1 MEILENRDEWFQD
14 FEAHSLA
21 HFHATGDIDWKLY
34 HYSVN
39 SELPEA
45 PPLKLSDS
53 KLLLVTS
60 SGAYLHHSQEPFDA
74 VNKLGDYQIR
84 VFDPETPFEK
94 IDYSHEHYDQS
105 YVRQDAQVLLP
116 LQHLKNL
123 VATKVI
129 GEIASEVVSFM
140 GYQPDV
146 SRVIDFTIPEVV
158 SVAQEN
164 QVDGV
169 FLVPS

>member
-1 MEILENRDEWFQD
+1 MEILENHDEWFQD
-14 FEAHSLA
+14 FEAHWLA
-21 HFHATGDIDWKLY
+21 HFYAAGDIDWKLY

-39 SELPEA
+39 SEFPEA
-45 PPLKLSDS
+45 PPLKLSES

-74 VNKLGDYQIR
+74 ANKLGDYQIR
-84 VFDPETPFEK
+84 KFDSETPFEK

-105 YVRQDAQVLLP
+105 YVRQDPQVLLP
-116 LQHLKNL
+116 LQHLENL
-123 VATKVI
+123 AVTRVI
-129 GEIASEVVSFM
+129 GKIAPEVVSFM
-140 GYQPDV
+140 GYQPNV
-146 SRVIDFTIPEVV
+146 SRVIDITIPEVV
-158 SVAQEN
+158 SLAQEN